1 VKLIKFSGLIA
12 VIVISMICQSCGGSS
27 NTSGTL
33 TFTTQPTSVAAGYPL
48 EVVATYANP
57 NQTSL
62 QGLPVNFTTNS
73 ASVASGSTTTDGSGA
88 ATIHLATTNNIN
100 ADQTVVVTAQVGG
113 LSSQSTSITLKANK
127 LTITAP
133 STLAGTFPAG
143 TISSIVP
150 TGPFITYTDGN
161 GKAIT
166 QTPISLSVLV
176 LTPVQ
181 GVADANLYWTNTGT
195 PTAFKLGTPIT
206 VTTDS
211 NGVIDFATFY
221 VSSLIPPSSDSTAVV
236 VQFQAEANVAPGVN
250 IITDSSSMGF
260 TFTGQ

>member
-12 VIVISMICQSCGGSS
+12 VIVVSMICQSCGGSS

-33 TFTTQPTSVAAGYPL
+33 TITAPASVGAGTAL
-48 EVVATYANP
+48 QVVATYANA

-62 QGLPVNFTTNS
+62 QGLTVNFTTNS
-73 ASVASGSTTTDGSGA
+73 ASVASGSATTDASGA
-88 ATIHLATTNNIN
+88 ATIPLATTNNII

-113 LSSQSTSITLKANK
+113 LTQSTTVTLKANK

-221 VSSLIPPSSDSTAVV
+221 VSSLIPPSSDSTSVV